1 MEEDNVIIDKGV
13 EESNRIDKRE
23 EESFS
28 KDKVIKDVFGI
39 DKGEEE
45 NKKIYREENENV
57 KVDIEKEIFD
67 NIDEWEYKLNI
78 YTVGEEDKSEKDNE
92 SLKKLEEIEIL
103 DGVCFRY
110 EIDLNCVFYY
120 LEGGLIKCSLGNKEL
135 ILILN
140 EEKECIFLIIFK
152 NF

>member
-13 EESNRIDKRE
+13 EESNSIDKKE

-39 DKGEEE
+39 DKGKEE
-45 NKKIYREENENV
+45 NKKIYKENENV
-57 KVDIEKEIFD
+57 KVGIEKEIFD
-67 NIDEWEYKLNI
+67 NIDEWENKLNI
-78 YTVGEEDKSEKDNE
+78 YKVGEEDKSEKDNE
-92 SLKKLEEIEIL
+92 SLEKLEEIEIL
-103 DGVCFRY
+103 DGVCFRD

-120 LEGGLIKCSLGNKEL
+120 LERGLIKWSFGNEEL

-140 EEKECIFLIIFK
+140 EEKECFFLIRFK